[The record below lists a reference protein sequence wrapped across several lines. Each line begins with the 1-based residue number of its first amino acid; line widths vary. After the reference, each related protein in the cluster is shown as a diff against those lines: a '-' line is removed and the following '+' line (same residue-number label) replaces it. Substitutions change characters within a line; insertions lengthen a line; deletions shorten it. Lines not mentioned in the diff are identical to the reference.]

1 MPFTFSHPAFVL
13 PLAKI
18 KPKYFSY
25 TGLFFGSIAPDCHMY
40 LTFSTYPIIENNI
53 FGIFSLYM
61 PLAVIMS
68 VLYHLLV
75 RNILITHLPAPFDVR
90 YSGILSFDF
99 IGYLKKKYGV
109 FLFSIF
115 IAIGVHLALDNLTHE
130 YTTFTKMYPETITSN
145 ISIISAFSI
154 KVYFFL
160 QVIFSLFGLG
170 YMVLYL
176 LSFNKPVP
184 VYKPVNKADKLLYYY
199 LLFTIFILV
208 FIGRFFLPLRYDQF
222 NDIVII
228 SIMSS
233 AMLTVLLA
241 SAVIFVKNRIT
252 T

>member
-1 MPFTFSHPAFVL
+1 M
-13 PLAKI
+13 
-18 KPKYFSY
+18 
-25 TGLFFGSIAPDCHMY
+25 
-40 LTFSTYPIIENNI
+40 
-53 FGIFSLYM
+53 
-61 PLAVIMS
+61 
-68 VLYHLLV
+68 
-75 RNILITHLPAPFDVR
+75 
-90 YSGILSFDF
+90 
-99 IGYLKKKYGV
+99 
-109 FLFSIF
+109 
-115 IAIGVHLALDNLTHE
+115 ALDNLTHE

>member
-18 KPKYFSY
+18 KPKHFSY

-40 LTFSTYPIIENNI
+40 LTFSTFPIIENNI

-68 VLYHLLV
+68 VLFHLLV
-75 RNILITHLPAPFDVR
+75 RNVLIAHLPAPFDVR
-90 YSGILSFDF
+90 YSSILAFNF

-109 FLFSIF
+109 FLLSIF
-115 IAIGVHLALDNLTHE
+115 IAVVVHLALDNLTHE
-130 YTTFTKMYPETITSN
+130 YTTFTKMYPETITSD
-145 ISIISAFSI
+145 ISIASAFSV

-170 YMVLYL
+170 YMVLHL
-176 LSFNKPVP
+176 LSFNQPIP
-184 VYKPVNKADKLLYYY
+184 VYKPIKKADKLLYYY
-199 LLFTIFILV
+199 LLFAIFTLV
-208 FIGRFFLPLRYDQF
+208 FIGRFFLPLRDNQF
-222 NDIVII
+222 GDIVII

-252 T
+252 K